1 MIVSIFS
8 INFLKSLN
16 GNFLLSPP
24 RATYLPTEG
33 YAYTSQSIG
42 MAKSLNSGS
51 GSRIGLGHNSTISSN
66 QGNKVPIHL
75 INEDSETHSKHNI
88 NIDDFDAHTNDLG
101 YFQSQ
106 TITFTANKTGTF
118 DYYCSI
124 HPEMTGKL
132 IVKDRPK

>member
-1 MIVSIFS
+1 MVVTIFS
-8 INFLKSLN
+8 INFLKFLN

-51 GSRIGLGHNSTISSN
+51 GTRIGFRTQANNSPNLGNT
-66 QGNKVPIHL
+66 VPIHL
-75 INEDSETHSKHNI
+75 INEDSETHSKHNL
-88 NIDDFDAHTNDLG
+88 NIDDFDAHTHDLG

-106 TITFTANKTGTF
+106 TITFTPNMTGTF

-124 HPEMTGKL
+124 HP
-132 IVKDRPK
+132 